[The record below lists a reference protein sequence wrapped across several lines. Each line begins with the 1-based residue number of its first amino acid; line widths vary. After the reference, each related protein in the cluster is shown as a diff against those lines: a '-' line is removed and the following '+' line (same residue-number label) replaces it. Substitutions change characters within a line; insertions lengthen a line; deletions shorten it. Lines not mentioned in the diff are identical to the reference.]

1 MFTLMG
7 AGLLVIIL
15 NYLDLLPGD
24 FENRYLFLGL
34 GLVTAGFVM
43 TTRYR

>member
-7 AGLLVIIL
+7 AGLLVIVL
-15 NYLDLLPGD
+15 NYLGLLPGE

-43 TTRYR
+43 TTRFR

>member
-7 AGLLVIIL
+7 VGVAVIVA
-15 NYLDLLPGD
+15 NYLNLLPGE

-34 GLVTAGFVM
+34 GLITLGFIM
-43 TTRYR
+43 TTRFR

>member
-7 AGLLVIIL
+7 VGVLIIVC
-15 NYLDLLPGD
+15 NYLNLLPGD

-34 GLVTAGFVM
+34 GFVTAGFVM
-43 TTRYR
+43 TTRFR